1 MIGFVFCFLSAD
13 NADFRLTEA
22 GYNIGC
28 VSEKRYNL
36 FKEFKSNYDRS
47 KECLKNLRRPI
58 HQWRRLLSSSSD
70 SISCRDETIKSLYS
84 IINQTPYAMEAKN
97 WLKLVPDDD
106 GIRSLLMSNVDLCER
121 LSVDASYD
129 YLTVRQRNEIEE
141 VKRDESFVIPETFDY
156 QKLQISNEAK
166 QKLEEVRPTT
176 LGSATRIP
184 GITPATIFSL
194 LKALKKPKELFAV

>member
-1 MIGFVFCFLSAD
+1 
-13 NADFRLTEA
+13 
-22 GYNIGC
+22 
-28 VSEKRYNL
+28 
-36 FKEFKSNYDRS
+36 
-47 KECLKNLRRPI
+47 
-58 HQWRRLLSSSSD
+58 
-70 SISCRDETIKSLYS
+70 
-84 IINQTPYAMEAKN
+84 MEAKN

-194 LKALKKPKELFAV
+194 LKALKKPKELFAVWNSKANVFIWQEILFWRICYIFFLSLSVFLS